1 MVKKKRG
8 FSTGKSFIPKLLRL
22 LKPFHK
28 DLYVLFFL
36 WIFIEIGL
44 LTGPYVF
51 GKIIDLLFATRG
63 VLDFETLLL
72 VIGGLAGVRL
82 FTLIVDYIGDFLV
95 VRLLWKSEKHIST
108 IAYNKLLELSI
119 DYHER
124 VNTGAKINLVN
135 KGKDKLIDLLAAYT
149 WEFQPIVLKL
159 IITAILM
166 LLVSWVFGL
175 IFIFSVIPFLLITY
189 WTYKS
194 TSKLR
199 QSRHDLYEI
208 SCSEIGD
215 TISNITVV
223 KAFVQEEREQTS
235 FQSIWQKVLNIS
247 SSEYK
252 KHMIA
257 SFGKSF
263 TIEVFYITL
272 LLVGIF
278 EIKSGILTVG
288 SLVFLISLVERAYSN
303 IYRLGRIYD
312 RAADASEPVDRIS
325 ALLSEKPTVENAAN
339 PIIPENLDG
348 EINFKNVTFGY
359 GKRNVLK
366 NVSFNIP
373 AGSFTALVGISG
385 SGKSTIA
392 KLLSRYYDPV
402 EGNILIDNIYD
413 LKEIDLDYFR
423 KHTSVV
429 FQDSPVPNRK
439 IWEVIAYSAGKKDYE
454 EVKDRVIESARLA
467 HAHEFIM
474 EFEDKYE
481 TEIGER
487 GVKLS
492 GGQKQRLAIA
502 RALFSSP
509 KILIMDEPT
518 SHLDTLSE
526 AMIQRALEEISNE
539 RSLTKIIIAH
549 RLSTVQKADQILVM
563 DKGKLVEQGTHQQL
577 LKQGGVYS
585 KIVAQSELKS

>member
-63 VLDFETLLL
+63 VLDFQTLLL

-208 SCSEIGD
+208 SSSEIGD

-303 IYRLGRIYD
+303 IYRLGRIYE